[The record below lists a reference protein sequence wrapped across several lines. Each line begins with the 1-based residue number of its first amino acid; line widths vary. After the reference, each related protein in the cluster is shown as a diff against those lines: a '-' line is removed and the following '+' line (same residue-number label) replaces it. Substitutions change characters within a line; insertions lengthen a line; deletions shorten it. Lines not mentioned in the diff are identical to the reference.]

1 MNYNQMA
8 QTIIELV
15 GGKEN
20 IKNLTHCVTRLRFVV
35 KDESKVNADE
45 IKKIENVINV
55 LKSSGQYQVVLGP
68 IVSDVFAEA
77 IKLVDETHEEVVED
91 EPQKKS
97 LKDLGKSL
105 LDTIVSCFVP
115 SISVIAGA
123 E

>member
-45 IKKIENVINV
+45 IKKIENVIK
-55 LKSSGQYQVVLGP
+55 LK
-68 IVSDVFAEA
+68 
-77 IKLVDETHEEVVED
+77 KH
-91 EPQKKS
+91 K
-97 LKDLGKSL
+97 
-105 LDTIVSCFVP
+105 
-115 SISVIAGA
+115 
-123 E
+123 